1 TQAGDATD
9 SFRAQRYWARL
20 SLDARTSV
28 SKIEITNT
36 TQAAALAIW
45 KATLYDSTDKRSTPL
60 TNNAARPSLDP
71 ARWPKVAEFD
81 GVIVL
86 RNTRACPRAWLVAEA
101 EAVDGEEALRRI
113 RGAST
118 HEFDPRRTALI
129 EARADEL
136 PQLPG
141 GAVAPASDARIIN
154 YAANKL
160 MIETSA
166 PTPTVLIVSEIFYPG
181 WEAKVDGRATQ
192 ILLTDY
198 LLRGVALPA
207 GTHIVEMRYAAPAAR
222 HGALIS
228 ALTLLLLCALAI
240 YAWLTAKT

>member
-1 TQAGDATD
+1 TAYRYKATLSLGETAHVSRVEITNVSQA
-9 SFRAQRYWARL
+9 ARL
-20 SLDARTSV
+20 GLYGAVLFDARTQ
-28 SKIEITNT
+28 T
-36 TQAAALAIW
+36 
-45 KATLYDSTDKRSTPL
+45 RTPL
-60 TNNAARPSLDP
+60 TLAYADTWQPVYEQNSTL
-71 ARWPKVAEFD
+71 
-81 GVIVL
+81 IL
-86 RNTRACPRAWLVAEA
+86 RNTRAQPRAWLVAEA

-166 PTPTVLIVSEIFYPG
+166 PTPTVLIVS
-181 WEAKVDGRATQ
+181 
-192 ILLTDY
+192 
-198 LLRGVALPA
+198 
-207 GTHIVEMRYAAPAAR
+207 
-222 HGALIS
+222 
-228 ALTLLLLCALAI
+228 
-240 YAWLTAKT
+240 